1 MRIAQR
7 LMVNRADTMAGR
19 PQLRIGTH
27 GNIKRVYLGGGVWLA
42 RCRYRDTDGV
52 TRIIQRLGPADE
64 YDQHGKLAEDA
75 LVAALTERK
84 HAVTYGE
91 LGLETKVTNLVEQ
104 HLDRL
109 AEDGRSP
116 VTMSTYRFSAN
127 KLTKFIGGL
136 RVGEASPARIDAA
149 LRSMRSAHGSTMA
162 RQSKSILRGAL
173 QLAVMA
179 SVLGSNPVRDV
190 QPVRSQRQPK
200 GAVALTADQLRDLLV
215 KLRASA
221 FCEKHDLAD
230 PITLLI
236 ATGLRRSEL
245 LGLRWIDYDAKAG
258 VLAVTG
264 KVIRVLGRG
273 LLRVEETKSAAGR
286 RTIPL
291 PRFAIDMLESRRSL
305 PYLGDQGVI
314 FPSTTGTLRD
324 PNNFGKEWRTAR
336 QELGV
341 AEVTTHSF
349 RKTVATLIDDEG
361 LSARIGADHLG
372 HTHVSTTQDRYMTR
386 GRIHTQVADLLDRTV
401 RINDE

>member
-1 MRIAQR
+1 
-7 LMVNRADTMAGR
+7 MAGR

-27 GNIKRVYLGGGVWLA
+27 GTIKRVYLGGGVWLA

-64 YDQHGKLAEDA
+64 YDHHGKLAEDA
-75 LVAALTERK
+75 LVAAFTERK
-84 HAVTYGE
+84 HGVTYGE
-91 LGLETKVTNLVEQ
+91 IGLETKVTSLVEQ

-179 SVLGSNPVRDV
+179 SVLGGNPVRDV
-190 QPVRSQRQPK
+190 QPVRSKRQPQ
-200 GAVALTADQLRDLLV
+200 GAVALTAEQLRDLLV
-215 KLRASA
+215 NLQAST
-221 FCEKHDLAD
+221 FCKKHDLAD

-258 VLAVTG
+258 VLTVTG
-264 KVIRVLGRG
+264 KVIRVPGQG

-305 PYLGDQGVI
+305 PHLGEQGVI

-341 AEVTTHSF
+341 AETTTHSF

-372 HTHVSTTQDRYMTR
+372 HTHVSMTQDRYMTR